1 MHRCDPA
8 SHVCRIRLKVSFH
21 MHFTKLW
28 ARLLWITEKSMG
40 NSKCDV
46 LEPFI
51 CLLERKR
58 NWELCIMNLS
68 FEKGIYFLY

>member
-1 MHRCDPA
+1 MQNTFKSKF
-8 SHVCRIRLKVSFH
+8 SHAFYKIMVEALMEYRKKH
-21 MHFTKLW
+21 
-28 ARLLWITEKSMG
+28 G

-68 FEKGIYFLY
+68 FEKGIFFV